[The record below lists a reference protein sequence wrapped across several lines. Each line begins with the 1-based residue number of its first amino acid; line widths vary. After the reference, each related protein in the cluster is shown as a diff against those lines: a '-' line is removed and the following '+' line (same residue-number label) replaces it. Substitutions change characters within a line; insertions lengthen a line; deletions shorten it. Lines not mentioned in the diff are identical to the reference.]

1 MKAFLDTSS
10 LFKKYFEE
18 EGSAELEELLQSV
31 STVTVAPITILET
44 NSIIERRLR
53 DKSLTSEDA
62 KWIEKELS
70 FDYNFYGIVDFNE
83 NLTKETLRVIRKYQ
97 MKVLDGI
104 QLGAAIISTPDIFVV
119 SDKKLYSSAKR
130 ELKKTIL
137 I

>member
-53 DKSLTSEDA
+53 EKSLTTEDA
-62 KWIEKELS
+62 NWIEKELS
-70 FDYNFYGIVDFNE
+70 FDFNFYGIVEFNE
-83 NLTKETLRVIRKYQ
+83 NLTTETLRVIRKYQ
-97 MKVLDGI
+97 LKVLDGI
-104 QLGAAIISTPDIFVV
+104 QLGAAIISTPDVFVV
-119 SDKKLYSSAKR
+119 SDKKLYTSAKM
-130 ELKKTIL
+130 ELKNTVL

>member
-53 DKSLTSEDA
+53 EKSLTTEDA
-62 KWIEKELS
+62 NWIEKELS
-70 FDYNFYGIVDFNE
+70 FDFHFYGIVEFNE
-83 NLTKETLRVIRKYQ
+83 NLTTETLRVIRKYQ
-97 MKVLDGI
+97 LKVLDGI
-104 QLGAAIISTPDIFVV
+104 QLGAAIISTPDVFVV
-119 SDKKLYSSAKR
+119 SDKKLYTSAKM
-130 ELKKTIL
+130 ELKNTVL